1 MKWFTFL
8 VGGFVGVA
16 LLLSLRSV
24 SLAAE
29 PVEITSLSYTVV
41 DAGEESLSISLSG
54 ALKAKVFRLNGDKPR
69 VVLDF
74 DGALYRGKNSL
85 NLSTGKLAT
94 VVRTGLHRDP
104 VQKIRIVIDLAKGR
118 AVEHSYEYRE
128 EGRLLLVRLLAVS
141 ADPGDKT
148 AASPPLPEKTSSV
161 ETADPATLPIT
172 DRPVPEVFAPSGPAL
187 DSSAESGALSADRP
201 SGRQSAVD
209 LPSPIAATPK
219 SMATLLGV
227 SYDDSSNRGEMVLFH
242 LTDFYP
248 PKVAAIEIETTPR
261 VLCDFTDMVLGDD
274 LEKDIAAGGR
284 FVSRIR
290 LVEDTA
296 QQKIQVII
304 DLAPGRDYDLQQV
317 FFKND
322 NLFVL
327 IINELGAE
335 GAAD

>member
-1 MKWFTFL
+1 MKWLTF
-8 VGGFVGVA
+8 FVGVV

-24 SLAAE
+24 SPAAE
-29 PVEITSLSYTVV
+29 QVEITSLSHAVA
-41 DAGEESLSISLSG
+41 DSGEESVSISLSG
-54 ALKAKVFRLNGDKPR
+54 ARKAKVFRINGDRPR
-69 VVLDF
+69 IVLDF
-74 DGALYRGKNSL
+74 EGALYRGKNTLQL
-85 NLSTGKLAT
+85 NAGKLAT
-94 VVRTGLHRDP
+94 GVRTGLHRDP
-104 VQKIRIVIDLAKGR
+104 LQKIRVVIDLAR
-118 AVEHSYEYRE
+118 DREVEHSYEYRD
-128 EGRLLLVRLLAVS
+128 EGRLLLVRLLAAS
-141 ADPGDKT
+141 AEAGDKT
-148 AASPPLPEKTSSV
+148 AASPALPEKSSSAEAV
-161 ETADPATLPIT
+161 DPATLPIT
-172 DRPVPEVFAPSGPAL
+172 ERPVPKVFSPTKPAV
-187 DSSAESGALSADRP
+187 DPSAESEALPDNRP
-201 SGRQSAVD
+201 SGRQATVD
-209 LPSPIAATPK
+209 LPGAITTPPE

-248 PKVAAIEIETTPR
+248 PKVAAIEKETPR
-261 VLCDFTDMVLGDD
+261 VLCDFNDMVLGDD

-304 DLAPGRDYDLQQV
+304 DLAPDRDYDLQQV

-327 IINELGAE
+327 IINELAAE

>member
-1 MKWFTFL
+1 MKWFTF
-8 VGGFVGVA
+8 FVGVV

-24 SLAAE
+24 SPAAE
-29 PVEITSLSYTVV
+29 QVEITSFSHAVA
-41 DAGEESLSISLSG
+41 DSGEESLSISLSG
-54 ALKAKVFRLNGDKPR
+54 ALKAKVFRINGDKPR
-69 VVLDF
+69 IVLDF

-85 NLSTGKLAT
+85 KLDAGKLAT
-94 VVRTGLHRDP
+94 AVRTGLHRDP
-104 VQKIRIVIDLAKGR
+104 LQKIRVVIDLAR
-118 AVEHSYEYRE
+118 DREVEHSYEYRD

-141 ADPGDKT
+141 AEPGDKP
-148 AASPPLPEKTSSV
+148 AASSLQPEKSPSAEAV
-161 ETADPATLPIT
+161 DPATLPIT
-172 DRPVPEVFAPSGPAL
+172 ERPVPEVFSPAEPAV
-187 DSSAESGALSADRP
+187 DSSAESEAQPGDRP
-201 SGRQSAVD
+201 PVRQPAVD
-209 LPSPIAATPK
+209 LPPSIAAPPE

-248 PKVAAIEIETTPR
+248 PKVAAIEKETPR

-290 LVEDTA
+290 LEEDTV

-304 DLAPGRDYDLQQV
+304 DLAPDHDYDLQQV

-327 IINELGAE
+327 IINELAAE
-335 GAAD
+335 GTAE

>member
-1 MKWFTFL
+1 MKWFTF
-8 VGGFVGVA
+8 FVGVV

-24 SLAAE
+24 SPAAE

-85 NLSTGKLAT
+85 TLDTGKLAT
-94 VVRTGLHRDP
+94 AVRTGLHRDP
-104 VQKIRIVIDLAKGR
+104 LQKIRVVIDLAKGHE
-118 AVEHSYEYRE
+118 VEHSYEYRD

-141 ADPGDKT
+141 AEPGDKT
-148 AASPPLPEKTSSV
+148 AASPPLPEKALSV
-161 ETADPATLPIT
+161 EAADPATLPIT
-172 DRPVPEVFAPSGPAL
+172 ERPVPEVFSLAEPVV
-187 DSSAESGALSADRP
+187 DSSAESEALPGDRP
-201 SGRQSAVD
+201 SDRQSAVD
-209 LPSPIAATPK
+209 LPSPIAAPPE

-248 PKVAAIEIETTPR
+248 PKVAAIEKETPR
-261 VLCDFTDMVLGDD
+261 VLCDFTDMVLADD
-274 LEKDIAAGGR
+274 LEKDIATGGR

-290 LVEDTA
+290 LVEDTV

-304 DLAPGRDYDLQQV
+304 DLAPDHDYDLQQV

-327 IINELGAE
+327 IINELAAE